1 MKKRTKI
8 IAISITLCM
17 CLSMFVVG
25 VLANIT
31 VSFNVTSTLNFIA
44 DSVYVMAEGEIKLG
58 NDYTSAS
65 KPTEIPEGSD
75 YDYIGYSYTPIGS
88 GNNAPIASQA
98 PTGFTDNWEINAINF
113 SSENKVVVYYFKFT
127 NYSNFEVMATN
138 VNNISTVES
147 NLQNQISVQTYIDG
161 AATASKTYNVV
172 IPAKSGET
180 PGTKTLEIVITLT
193 DFMTP
198 ITSEMLEFTFTFEKY
213 EDTSKY
219 FNIVNYT
226 DLLNDETSLI
236 MLALMGVDLSNIE
249 YQPNDKAIMGLS
261 TEGIAYFSSSKDIVL
276 PSIDTSGNKIIF
288 ALLGSITEVTGV
300 SIKNLTIPEGYN
312 AVLGIFDQNISKIK
326 IPASLQSFCF
336 NNVGSLTTNTALYMD
351 NLYFEV
357 VEGNPYYFS
366 CGGALYTNNILGNN
380 EENNYTLMLVPGA
393 NYTLP
398 EIPTDKNVTIIG
410 APAFFTYSST
420 FAHRSNFESYEVPSF
435 IENISVAFSYC
446 KDLKTLVVMG
456 DVEANE
462 SAFNECSS
470 LQSVIFEGDVDFKSV
485 DAGTTLFYNCN
496 MLQKIVFKGEVA
508 NLGGYQLACPSTT
521 KIYLENTITL
531 NNENLYM
538 LTNNYTIQDI
548 YFYQTADA
556 SSVLTSNGYTNAGTV
571 SEDGKSYTHF
581 TKA

>member
-17 CLSMFVVG
+17 CLSLFVVG
-25 VLANIT
+25 VLANIS

-44 DSVYVMAEGEIKLG
+44 DSVYVMAEGEVKLG
-58 NDYTSAS
+58 ASYSSAS
-65 KPTEIPEGSD
+65 KPIEIPEGSD

-88 GNNAPIASQA
+88 GNNAPIASEV
-98 PTGFTDNWEINAINF
+98 PTGFTNNWEINAINF

-147 NLQNQISVQTYIDG
+147 NLQNQISVQTYVDG
-161 AATASKTYNVV
+161 AATTSKTYNVV

-198 ITSEMLEFTFTFEKY
+198 ITSEVLEFTFTFDKY

-219 FNIVNYT
+219 FTYMTVEDSGIESMPGVIEFNPN
-226 DLLNDETSLI
+226 DLLITGIS
-236 MLALMGVDLSNIE
+236 A
-249 YQPNDKAIMGLS
+249 
-261 TEGIAYFSSSKDIVL
+261 EGEAYFSTARDFTFPSFDSNNTNIVGVFGLYSNYIHFNVKDV
-276 PSIDTSGNKIIF
+276 
-288 ALLGSITEVTGV
+288 V
-300 SIKNLTIPEGYN
+300 IPEGYLVMLMITFGEN
-312 AVLGIFDQNISKIK
+312 VETVSIPSTLIILSSVAIIDDENLDQ
-326 IPASLQSFCF
+326 AY
-336 NNVGSLTTNTALYMD
+336 AD

-357 VEGNPYYFS
+357 AEENPCYFS
-366 CGGALYTNNILGNN
+366 SGGALYTNNILGNN
-380 EENNYTLMLVPGA
+380 EENNYALMLVPGA
-393 NYTLP
+393 NYSLP

-410 APAFFTYSST
+410 APAIFTYGPT
-420 FAHRSNFESYEVPSF
+420 FAHRRNFESYEVPSF
-435 IENISVAFSYC
+435 IKNISVAFSYC
-446 KDLKTLVVMG
+446 KDLKNLVVMG

-470 LQSVIFEGDVDFKSV
+470 LQSVIFEGDIDFKSV

-496 MLQKIVFKGEVA
+496 MLQKIIFKGEVA
-508 NLGGYQLACPSTT
+508 NLNGYQLACPSTT
-521 KIYLENTITL
+521 KIYLENTALL
-531 NNENLYM
+531 NNDNLYM

-548 YFYQTADA
+548 YFYQTADP
-556 SSVLTSNGYTNAGTV
+556 SSVLTTNGYTNAGTV

>member
-88 GNNAPIASQA
+88 GNNAPIASEV
-98 PTGFTDNWEINAINF
+98 PTGFTNNWEINAINF

-147 NLQNQISVQTYIDG
+147 NLQNQISVQTYVDG
-161 AATASKTYNVV
+161 AVTTSKTYNVV

-198 ITSEMLEFTFTFEKY
+198 ITSEVLEFTFTFDKY

-219 FNIVNYT
+219 FTYMTVEESGIESIAGTIEFNPDDLLITGLTAEGETYFTTAKDFTFPSFDSNNTNIV
-226 DLLNDETSLI
+226 
-236 MLALMGVDLSNIE
+236 
-249 YQPNDKAIMGLS
+249 
-261 TEGIAYFSSSKDIVL
+261 GIYSDIGSSSYFNVKDVI
-276 PSIDTSGNKIIF
+276 
-288 ALLGSITEVTGV
+288 
-300 SIKNLTIPEGYN
+300 IPEGYLFLSGVAFGENTGTVSIPSTLLFILGLFIADENENPVYADN
-312 AVLGIFDQNISKIK
+312 AYFEVAEGNLYLFSDKG
-326 IPASLQSFCF
+326 
-336 NNVGSLTTNTALYMD
+336 ALYMKS
-351 NLYFEV
+351 LA
-357 VEGNPYYFS
+357 G
-366 CGGALYTNNILGNN
+366 ILETYN
-380 EENNYTLMLVPGA
+380 LMLVPGA
-393 NYTLP
+393 NYALP
-398 EIPTDKNVTIIG
+398 NIPEDKNIETLGNYLIFNYG
-410 APAFFTYSST
+410 SP
-420 FAHRSNFESYEVPSF
+420 FAHRRNFVSYEVPSF
-435 IENISVAFSYC
+435 ITNIS
-446 KDLKTLVVMG
+446 
-456 DVEANE
+456 
-462 SAFNECSS
+462 SAFNRCKDIETIIVNGDVVINEGCFGGCTS
-470 LQSVIFEGDVDFKSV
+470 LQSVVFEKDASFETI
-485 DAGTTLFYNCN
+485 DAGHYAFSESDTA
-496 MLQKIVFKGEVA
+496 LQKIVFKGEISPTLIGSMWD
-508 NLGGYQLACPSTT
+508 LGCPSST
-521 KIYLENTITL
+521 KIYVENTTTL
-531 NNENLYM
+531 NEGNLDL
-538 LTNNYTIQDI
+538 LTNTFTIQDI
-548 YFYQTADA
+548 YFYQTADP
-556 SSVLTSNGYTNAGTV
+556 SSVLTTNGYTNAGTV
-571 SEDGKSYTHF
+571 SEDGKCYTHF